1 MSAAEVVPGECRVV
15 CRNTILADERACKRE
30 KLLKATEQDLDVIVL
45 ANQRGND
52 PQPLRVA
59 TVELTAATHINHPQT
74 GRP

>member
-1 MSAAEVVPGECRVV
+1 MSSPVKCRVV
-15 CRNTILADERACKRE
+15 CRNAILADERACKRE
-30 KLLKATEQDLDVIVL
+30 KLLKTTEQDLDVIVH
-45 ANQRGND
+45 ATQRRND